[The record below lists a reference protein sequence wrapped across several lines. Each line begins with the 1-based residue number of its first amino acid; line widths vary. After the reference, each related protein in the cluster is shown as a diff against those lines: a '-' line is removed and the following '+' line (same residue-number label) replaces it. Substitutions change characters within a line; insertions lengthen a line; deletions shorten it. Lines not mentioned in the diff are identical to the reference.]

1 MRKIITLVGA
11 CFLTLLVMAQ
21 NASLDYTNTPLKTI
35 FASIEKQTGW
45 TISYAQPI
53 VDPNQKVSIHVQDV
67 SVEHVLEMIFA
78 DKDISYR
85 IEGTSVY
92 LNAKTTPTQ
101 TNAPLMADGV
111 VVDATGEPT
120 IGATVMVKGTTNG
133 TITDFNGAFN
143 IEVKEGDVLL
153 ISYVGYQ
160 AQEVKAAKNLKV
172 VLKEESEL
180 LEEVVVVGYGTQKR
194 VNLTGAVSVID
205 EATLT
210 NRPVATAALA
220 IQGADPGLNLTV
232 NSGSPDAGYSLN
244 IRGMSSLTSG
254 AEPLVLVDGVESSL
268 SRVNANDIESIS
280 ILKDASAAAVYG
292 ARASAGVVLITTKSG
307 GDGKASV
314 TYSGRVG
321 MLQNTTSSD
330 YITTGYE
337 SARIADLF
345 NKAYN
350 GSSYTNYT
358 EEDYQQLYACIND
371 KTENPSRPWVVT
383 QSDGS
388 YRYYANFDW
397 YNYLYQKNRIQHE
410 HNLSIQGGND
420 KVKYYVS
427 GRYFYQD
434 GILKVQNDD
443 YRNASMRSKISTK
456 INSWLRFTN
465 NTSFFYS
472 RRYFPGTSSIA
483 NFVKKSY
490 VHALASV
497 PATNPDGTAVYQN
510 SCANSGTVTD
520 GYSAILISGRHRNTN
535 YDRDFKTT
543 QRFDITPIKQLVISA
558 EYSYSYRHREY
569 NNRQTNVTYSDKE
582 GSIKTLT
589 TKDFADYYQEQH
601 YRVNDHN
608 LNIHATYEDTFQD
621 LHHLKVM
628 VGGQYENWE
637 SKNLKARQYDLATV
651 ELDAFDLATG
661 NIEYLNGTIND
672 WSTLGFFGRINYDY
686 AGRYL
691 FEFSA
696 RGDGSSRFAPGHRW
710 GFFPSG
716 SVGWRMSEEK
726 WWKPIEKVWTNS
738 KLRLS
743 VGSLGNQSISDY
755 YTYIEEISLGKS
767 LDYLFDHNSTSVY
780 SSESDPKS
788 KDLTWETTTTY
799 DLGLDLGFFRNRLNV
814 SVDGYIRDTKNM
826 LVDGMRLPATYGAS
840 SPKSNISDMRTTG
853 WELSIG
859 WADHVKACGKTL
871 SYNVSFGIGDYTSK
885 VTRYNNPSRVLDTD
899 VTDGSDIYYEG
910 QRVGELWGFVCDG
923 LFLTNEDAASYPVDQ
938 SILNTRINGTGG
950 GLKAGD
956 MRFVDLD
963 GDGVIS
969 RGAGTKDNPGDMK
982 IIGNVLPRY
991 SYNLKMGLTWYG
1003 VDFSAF
1009 FQGIGH
1015 QDWYPGEMAYGF
1027 WGPYSRP
1034 YVSFVPTKF
1043 MDNVW
1048 SEDNTNGYFPRA
1060 RGYEALNNSSG
1071 TNSLGAVNTRYLQ
1084 NIAYFRLKNL
1094 TVGYT
1099 IPLPQNKVVQNM
1111 RVYFSGENLFYFS
1124 PLKKY
1129 SKYVDPEQATS
1140 TNVSDSNT
1148 GMAYSFSR
1156 SLSLGLSVT
1165 F

>member
-1 MRKIITLVGA
+1 MRKCILLIGSLV
-11 CFLTLLVMAQ
+11 FTMLVMAQ
-21 NASLDYTNTPLKTI
+21 NVTLDYTNTALKTI

-45 TISYAQPI
+45 SISYAQPI
-53 VDPNQKVSIHVQDV
+53 VNPNQKVTIQV
-67 SVEHVLEMIFA
+67 SDEPLEKVLDKLFA
-78 DKDISYR
+78 NTDISYR
-85 IEGTSVY
+85 LEGKSVY
-92 LNAKTTPTQ
+92 LNTKTAAKPASALTANGIVT
-101 TNAPLMADGV
+101 DV
-111 VVDATGEPT
+111 KGEPS
-120 IGATVMVKGTTNG
+120 IGASVMVKGSSIG
-133 TITDFNGAFN
+133 TITDFDGKFSL
-143 IEVKEGDVLL
+143 EVKEGDVLVV
-153 ISYVGYQ
+153 SYVGYIT
-160 AQEVKAAKNLKV
+160 QETKAAQNLKIT
-172 VLKEESEL
+172 LQEDNEL

-194 VNLTGAVSVID
+194 VNLTGAVSVVD
-205 EATLT
+205 ETVLA
-210 NRPVATAALA
+210 NRPVPTAALA
-220 IQGADPGLNLTV
+220 IQGADPSLNV
-232 NSGSPDAGYSLN
+232 MMNSGSPDAGYSLN
-244 IRGMSSLTSG
+244 IRGVSSLTSG

-268 SRVNANDIESIS
+268 NRVNANDIENVS

-292 ARASAGVVLITTKSG
+292 ARASAGVVLVTTKSG
-307 GDGKASV
+307 GNGRASL

-321 MLQNTTSSD
+321 VLHNTTSTD

-337 SARIADLF
+337 SAYIADMF

-350 GSSYTNYT
+350 GTSYTNYT
-358 EEDYQQLYACIND
+358 NEEYEMLRARIND
-371 KTENPSRPWVVT
+371 KTEDPSRPWVMT

-397 YNYLYQKNRIQHE
+397 YNYLYKQNRVQYE
-410 HNLSIQGGND
+410 HNLTVQGGTDN
-420 KVKYYVS
+420 VKYYIS

-434 GILKVQNDD
+434 GILKPQNDD
-443 YRNASMRSKISTK
+443 YRNASVRSKVSAR
-456 INSWLRFTN
+456 INSWLSFTN
-465 NTSFFYS
+465 NTSFFYA
-472 RRYFPGTSSIA
+472 RRYFPGTSNIA

-510 SCANSGTVTD
+510 GCAASGTVTD
-520 GYSAILISGRHRNTN
+520 GYSAILISGHHRNTN

-543 QRFDITPIKQLVISA
+543 QRFDIQPIKQLVITA

-569 NNRQTNVTYSDKE
+569 NNRQTNVTYSDKQ
-582 GSIKTLT
+582 GVVKTLT

-608 LNIHATYEDTFQD
+608 LNVYATYEDTFKD
-621 LHHLKVM
+621 LHHLKIM
-628 VGGQYENWE
+628 AGGQYENWE

-661 NIEYLNGTIND
+661 NIEYLNGSIND

-686 AGRYL
+686 DNKYL

-696 RGDGSSRFAPGHRW
+696 RGDGSSRFAPDHRW

-726 WWKPIEKVWTNS
+726 WWEPVEKVWSSS
-738 KLRLS
+738 KLRVS
-743 VGSLGNQSISDY
+743 IGSLGNQSISDY
-755 YTYIEEISLGKS
+755 YTYIEEISLNNP
-767 LDYLFDHNSTSVY
+767 LNYLFDHISTY
-780 SSESDPKS
+780 NYAKESDPKS

-799 DLGLDLGFFRNRLNV
+799 DVGLDLGFFRNRLNL
-814 SVDGYIRDTKNM
+814 SFDGYIRDTKNM
-826 LVDGMRLPATYGAS
+826 LVDGMQLPASYGAS
-840 SPKSNISDMRTTG
+840 APKSNISDMRTMG

-859 WADHVKACGKTL
+859 WADNVKACGKTL
-871 SYNVSFGIGDYTSK
+871 SYNISFGIGDYTSK
-885 VTRYNNPSRVLDTD
+885 VTRYNNPSRIIDTD
-899 VTDGSDIYYEG
+899 MTDGDNIYYEG
-910 QRVGELWGFVCDG
+910 QTVGELWGFVCDG
-923 LFLTNEDAASYPVDQ
+923 LFATDEEAQTYEVDQ

-956 MRFVDLD
+956 MRFVDLN
-963 GDGVIS
+963 GDGKIT
-969 RGAGTKDNPGDMK
+969 RGAGTADDPGDMK

-991 SYNLKMGLTWYG
+991 SYNIKMGINWYG
-1003 VDFSAF
+1003 VDLNLF

-1034 YVSFVPTKF
+1034 YVSFVPTDF
-1043 MDNVW
+1043 MKNVW
-1048 SEDNTNGYFPRA
+1048 TEDNQDAYFPRA

-1071 TNSLGAVNTRYLQ
+1071 VNSLGSVNNRYLQ

-1094 TVGYT
+1094 TLGYT
-1099 IPLPQNKVVQNM
+1099 IPLPKNKVVQNM

-1129 SKYVDPEQATS
+1129 CKYVDPEQATS
-1140 TNVSDSNT
+1140 TSVSDSNT
-1148 GMAYSFSR
+1148 GMAYNFSR
-1156 SLSLGLSVT
+1156 SLSLGLSIT